1 LHIRSAIGTI
11 GPRRAY
17 SLLLRSNLFEPQSL
31 IGLFVAWATNEEKK
45 SQNEMTTSP
54 VWTGALQKQLNLFV
68 SEAWLDHQSSPRFK
82 RAWWT
87 AGAEEEEMAAWVER
101 SFSGED
107 ASRAFF
113 IADLCDE
120 LAQQLCV
127 FLSPIFAEKN
137 RPTRAETAL
146 NGLAAALESVSEYG
160 KTTSAARNQLLGIVD
175 QFPQIVQELR
185 RPGWQGDFLPY
196 CMSDKLDSIL
206 TSSPLREG
214 YLRPLFSMV
223 ALSVAAFG
231 DFDIAQF
238 DYQMKAFVKHV
249 SVTSGVNSSH
259 LLAVI
264 ESVDKQLSAIDV
276 ADTEPRRG
284 DEITRLM
291 RQAISDRSAVEPGNE
306 VKVVRT
312 GERKP
317 ESHGISPKPPAK
329 LDIEFDKIISELTE
343 MVGLDAV
350 KKEVISLANYI
361 KVRRLRE
368 AQNLKQPPVSLH
380 LVFSGSPGTGKTTV
394 ARTVADLYKS
404 LGVLSSGHLV
414 ETDRSG
420 LVVGHVG
427 GTAIKTKEVVESAI
441 GGVLFID
448 EAYSLVKDAQP
459 WDFGP
464 EAIETLLKLM
474 EDHRERLVVIVAGY
488 TEPMADFIASNP
500 GLQSR
505 FTRRIEFQDYTAQEM
520 LQIFERR
527 AADHNFELASDAIEG
542 LLEYFESVAGDDG
555 FGNGRGVRNV
565 FEASTMRH
573 ANRIASMAQPTYR
586 DLTIL
591 TEADVRTQPNAREVA
606 LMDDSAGGCS
616 EIRINDVI
624 PRSEPTFDMGDRVFH
639 QKFGY
644 GVISKID
651 GNKLSIEFE
660 KAGPRRVVD
669 SFVEKIL
676 DNA

>member
-1 LHIRSAIGTI
+1 
-11 GPRRAY
+11 
-17 SLLLRSNLFEPQSL
+17 
-31 IGLFVAWATNEEKK
+31 
-45 SQNEMTTSP
+45 MTTIP

-101 SFSGED
+101 SFSGEA

-127 FLSPIFAEKN
+127 FLSPIFTDTNK
-137 RPTRAETAL
+137 RTRAETAL
-146 NGLAAALESVSEYG
+146 NGLAAALGSVPEYG
-160 KTTSAARNQLLGIVD
+160 KTTSAARNQLFGIVHE
-175 QFPQIVQELR
+175 FPQIVQELHR
-185 RPGWQGDFLPY
+185 AGWQGDFLPY

-223 ALSVAAFG
+223 AISVAGFG

-238 DYQMKAFVKHV
+238 DYQTKAFVKHV

-264 ESVDKQLSAIDV
+264 ESVAKQLCAIDV
-276 ADTEPRRG
+276 THTDPRRG
-284 DEITRLM
+284 DEIMSLM

-306 VKVVRT
+306 VKLVRT

-317 ESHGISPKPPAK
+317 ESHGISPRPPAK

-343 MVGLDAV
+343 MVGLGAV
-350 KKEVISLANYI
+350 KKEVVSLANYI
-361 KVRRLRE
+361 KVQRLRE
-368 AQNLKQPPVSLH
+368 AQKLKQPPISLH

-394 ARTVADLYKS
+394 ARLVAKLYKA
-404 LGVLSSGHLV
+404 LGVLASGHLV

-420 LVVGHVG
+420 LIVGHVG
-427 GTAIKTKEVVESAI
+427 GTALKTKEVVESAMD
-441 GGVLFID
+441 GVLFID
-448 EAYSLVKDAQP
+448 EAYSLVKDAP

-520 LQIFERR
+520 IQIFESR
-527 AADHNFELASDAIEG
+527 ALDHNFELAADAIG
-542 LLEYFESVAGDDG
+542 ALLKYFESVAGDDG

-573 ANRIASMAQPTYR
+573 ANRIASMANPTYR

-591 TEADVRTQPNAREVA
+591 TKSDVCIAQTNTREIGLGNDFA
-606 LMDDSAGGCS
+606 TGHNKA
-616 EIRINDVI
+616 EFNDVI
-624 PRSEPTFDMGDRVFH
+624 SRSEFDLGDRVFH

-644 GVISKID
+644 GVISGID
-651 GNKLSIEFE
+651 GNKLSIQFE
-660 KAGPRRVVD
+660 KAGPKRVVD
-669 SFVEKIL
+669 SFVEKI
-676 DNA
+676 

>member
-1 LHIRSAIGTI
+1 LHVRNAIGTI
-11 GPRRAY
+11 GPRSAY
-17 SLLLRSNLFEPQSL
+17 SLPLCSSLFDPAP
-31 IGLFVAWATNEEKK
+31 IGLFAARATNEEKK
-45 SQNEMTTSP
+45 SQNEMSTSP

-101 SFSGED
+101 SFSGEA
-107 ASRAFF
+107 ASRALF

-127 FLSPIFAEKN
+127 FLSPIFTDTNK
-137 RPTRAETAL
+137 RSCAETAL
-146 NGLAAALESVSEYG
+146 NGLAAALGSVSEYG
-160 KTTSAARNQLLGIVD
+160 KTTSAARNQLFGIVH

-185 RPGWQGDFLPY
+185 REGWRGDFLPY

-223 ALSVAAFG
+223 AISLAAFG
-231 DFDIAQF
+231 DLDVAGFDHQIN
-238 DYQMKAFVKHV
+238 AFVKHA
-249 SVTSGVNSSH
+249 SVTAGVNSSH
-259 LLAVI
+259 LLPVI
-264 ESVDKQLSAIDV
+264 ESVAEQLSAIDIIGV
-276 ADTEPRRG
+276 DPRRG
-284 DEITRLM
+284 RDIIRLM
-291 RQAISDRSAVEPGNE
+291 RQAIPDSGIARHSDRVQFA
-306 VKVVRT
+306 RT

-317 ESHGISPKPPAK
+317 ETRHVPSALPAK
-329 LDIEFDKIISELTE
+329 LDTEFDKIISELTE

-361 KVRRLRE
+361 KVQRLRE
-368 AQNLKQPPVSLH
+368 AQKLKQPPISLH

-394 ARTVADLYKS
+394 ARLVAKLYKA
-404 LGVLSSGHLV
+404 LGVLPSGHLV

-420 LVVGHVG
+420 LIVGHVG

-448 EAYSLVKDAQP
+448 EAYSLVKDAP

-464 EAIETLLKLM
+464 EAIEALLKLM

-488 TEPMADFIASNP
+488 TEPMAGFIASNP

-505 FTRRIEFQDYTAQEM
+505 FTRHIEFQDYTAQEM

-527 AADHNFELASDAIEG
+527 AIDHNFELTPEAIEA
-542 LLEYFESVAGDDG
+542 LLEYFGSVAGDDG

-565 FEASTMRH
+565 FEASTRRH
-573 ANRIASMAQPTYR
+573 ANRIASMAHPTYR

-591 TEADVRTQPNAREVA
+591 TGSDVCIIQPSAREVG
-606 LMDDSAGGCS
+606 LRDDFDAEHDETGF
-616 EIRINDVI
+616 NDVI
-624 PRSEPTFDMGDRVFH
+624 PRSETEFDTGDRVFH

-644 GVISKID
+644 GVISEID
-651 GNKLSIEFE
+651 GNKLSIEFD
-660 KAGPRRVVD
+660 KVGQRRVVD
-669 SFVEKIL
+669 SFVEKI
-676 DNA
+676 

>member
-1 LHIRSAIGTI
+1 
-11 GPRRAY
+11 
-17 SLLLRSNLFEPQSL
+17 
-31 IGLFVAWATNEEKK
+31 
-45 SQNEMTTSP
+45 MTTSP

-101 SFSGED
+101 SFSGEA

-127 FLSPIFAEKN
+127 LLSPIFTDTNK
-137 RPTRAETAL
+137 RTRAEAAL
-146 NGLAAALESVSEYG
+146 NGLAAAFGSVSEYG
-160 KTTSAARNQLLGIVD
+160 KSTSAARDQLFGIVD

-185 RPGWQGDFLPY
+185 REGWQRDFLPY

-223 ALSVAAFG
+223 AISVAASG

-238 DYQMKAFVKHV
+238 DYQIKAFVKHV

-259 LLAVI
+259 LLTVI
-264 ESVDKQLSAIDV
+264 ESVAKQLYAIDV
-276 ADTEPRRG
+276 TDTDPRRG
-284 DEITRLM
+284 EIVRLM

-306 VKVVRT
+306 VKLIRT

-317 ESHGISPKPPAK
+317 ESHAISPTPPAK

-350 KKEVISLANYI
+350 KKEVVSLANYI
-361 KVRRLRE
+361 KVQRLRE
-368 AQNLKQPPVSLH
+368 AQKLKQPPISLH

-394 ARTVADLYKS
+394 ARLVAKLYKA
-404 LGVLSSGHLV
+404 LGVLASGHLV

-420 LVVGHVG
+420 LIVGHVG
-427 GTAIKTKEVVESAI
+427 GTALKTKEVVESAMD
-441 GGVLFID
+441 GVLFID
-448 EAYSLVKDAQP
+448 EAYSLIKDAP

-505 FTRRIEFQDYTAQEM
+505 FTRRIDFQDYTAQEM

-527 AADHNFELASDAIEG
+527 ALDHNFELAPDAIG
-542 LLEYFESVAGDDG
+542 ALLENFESVAGDDG

-565 FEASTMRH
+565 FEASTMCH
-573 ANRIASMAQPTYR
+573 ANRIASIANPTYR

-591 TEADVRTQPNAREVA
+591 TKSDVCIAQPNTREIGLRNDFA
-606 LMDDSAGGCS
+606 AGHS
-616 EIRINDVI
+616 ETGFNDVV
-624 PRSEPTFDMGDRVFH
+624 PRSESEFDTGDRVFH

-644 GVISKID
+644 GVISGID
-651 GNKLSIEFE
+651 GNKLSIQFE

-669 SFVEKIL
+669 SFVEKI
-676 DNA
+676 

>member
-1 LHIRSAIGTI
+1 
-11 GPRRAY
+11 
-17 SLLLRSNLFEPQSL
+17 
-31 IGLFVAWATNEEKK
+31 
-45 SQNEMTTSP
+45 MTTSP
-54 VWTGALQKQLNLFV
+54 DWTGALQKQLNLFA

-101 SFSGED
+101 SFSGEA

-127 FLSPIFAEKN
+127 FLSPIFTDTNK
-137 RPTRAETAL
+137 RTRAETAL
-146 NGLAAALESVSEYG
+146 NGLAAALGSVSEYG
-160 KTTSAARNQLLGIVD
+160 KTTSAARNQLFGIVH

-185 RPGWQGDFLPY
+185 REGWQGNFLPY

-223 ALSVAAFG
+223 AISVAAFG

-238 DYQMKAFVKHV
+238 DYQIKAFVKHV

-264 ESVDKQLSAIDV
+264 ESVAKQLYAIDV
-276 ADTEPRRG
+276 TDTDPRRG
-284 DEITRLM
+284 DEIMSLM

-306 VKVVRT
+306 VKLART

-317 ESHGISPKPPAK
+317 ESHGISPRPPAK

-350 KKEVISLANYI
+350 KKEVLSLANYV
-361 KVRRLRE
+361 KVQRLRE
-368 AQNLKQPPVSLH
+368 AQKLKQSPISLH

-394 ARTVADLYKS
+394 ARLVAKLYKA
-404 LGVLSSGHLV
+404 LGVLASGHLV

-420 LVVGHVG
+420 LIVGHVG
-427 GTAIKTKEVVESAI
+427 GTGLKTKEVVESAMD
-441 GGVLFID
+441 GVLFID
-448 EAYSLVKDAQP
+448 EAYSLVKDAP

-488 TEPMADFIASNP
+488 TDQMADFIASNP

-527 AADHNFELASDAIEG
+527 ALDHNFELAPDAIG
-542 LLEYFESVAGDDG
+542 ALLECFESVAGDYG

-573 ANRIASMAQPTYR
+573 ANRIASMANPTHR

-591 TEADVRTQPNAREVA
+591 TKSDVCIAQPNTREIG
-606 LMDDSAGGCS
+606 LRNDFTGGHS
-616 EIRINDVI
+616 KPGSKNVI
-624 PRSEPTFDMGDRVFH
+624 PRSELEFDLGDRVFH

-644 GVISKID
+644 GVISEID
-651 GNKLSIEFE
+651 GNKLSIEFD
-660 KAGPRRVVD
+660 KAGQRRVVD
-669 SFVEKIL
+669 SFVEKV
-676 DNA
+676 